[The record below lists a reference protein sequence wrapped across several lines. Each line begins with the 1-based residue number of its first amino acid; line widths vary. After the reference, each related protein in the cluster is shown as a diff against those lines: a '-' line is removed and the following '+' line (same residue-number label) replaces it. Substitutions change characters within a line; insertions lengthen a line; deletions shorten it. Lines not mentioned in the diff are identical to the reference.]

1 MGMIRFEVPS
11 TLPVDDAKARV
22 EALLAYWKR
31 KYNVNSSWDGHS
43 ATMQG
48 KAVGVSIDG
57 ALTVLADKISG
68 EAKDPGMLLRGQAQ
82 KYLIRKFAEYL
93 NAAKTL
99 EQIVAGE
106 E

>member
-1 MGMIRFEVPS
+1 MGMLKFEVPNAVS
-11 TLPVDDAKARV
+11 LDDAKKRV

-31 KYNVNSSWDGHS
+31 KYNVNSTWDGLS

-82 KYLIRKFAEYL
+82 KYLTRKFAEYL
-93 NAAKTL
+93 NPDKTL
-99 EQIVAGE
+99 EQILSGE

>member
-1 MGMIRFEVPS
+1 MGMLKFEVPS
-11 TLPVDDAKARV
+11 SLSVDDAKQRV

-31 KYNVNSSWDGHS
+31 KYNVASSWDGLS

-82 KYLIRKFAEYL
+82 KYLTRKFAQYL
-93 NAAKTL
+93 DSAKTL
-99 EQIVAGE
+99 EQIIE
-106 E
+106 QDE